1 MNSIGAIQYHASVV
15 FQSWQRRG
23 STLLAACTVAG
34 LLAGCG
40 SKDDAPPLAT
50 VSLALNKPA
59 AALGS
64 PIDMTYRF
72 QVAPAAAFDGN
83 YRVFMHLL
91 DSDGVNRWSDDHDP
105 PTKTSEWKPGQTVE
119 YTRTSF
125 IPVVPYLGEAT
136 IRVGLYRPDAPDSR
150 APLSGPEPEGRS
162 YKVATLKVLP
172 QSENIF
178 IVDRSG
184 FNGTEW
190 APENPAREWFWTKR
204 EYVASFKNPKKDST
218 LYLEFDSRPD
228 LFNQPQIVNVYLGS
242 QSVATFAADSVNPV
256 LRRIPLRADQLGSV
270 DMVELR
276 IGVDRAFTPA
286 AMPGGGK
293 DTREL
298 GIRVYRRFVDPS

>member
-1 MNSIGAIQYHASVV
+1 MCAISG
-15 FQSWQRRG
+15 F
-23 STLLAACTVAG
+23 
-34 LLAGCG
+34 LAGCG

-50 VSLALNKPA
+50 VTLGLSKPA

-64 PIDMTYRF
+64 PIDMTYKF
-72 QVAPAAAFDGN
+72 QVAPTATFDGN

-105 PTKTSEWKPGQTVE
+105 PKKTSEWKPGDVIE

-125 IPVVPYLGEAT
+125 IPVVPYLGDAT
-136 IRVGLYRPDAPDSR
+136 IRVGLYRTDAPDSR

-178 IVDRSG
+178 IVLRSG
-184 FNGTEW
+184 AHGTEW
-190 APENPAREWFWTKR
+190 APDNPAREWFWTKQ
-204 EYVASFKNPKKDST
+204 EYVASFKNPRKDST
-218 LYLEFDSRPD
+218 LFLEYDGRPD
-228 LFNQPQIVNVYLGS
+228 VFNQPQVVNVYLGS
-242 QSVATFAADSVNPV
+242 QSVASFALDNVNPI
-256 LRRIPLRADQLGSV
+256 LRRIPLRADQLGAV

-276 IGVDRAFTPA
+276 IGVDHTFTPA
-286 AMPGGGK
+286 TMSGGGK

-298 GIRVYRRFVDPS
+298 GVRIYRLFVEPS

>member
-1 MNSIGAIQYHASVV
+1 M
-15 FQSWQRRG
+15 
-23 STLLAACTVAG
+23 T
-34 LLAGCG
+34 
-40 SKDDAPPLAT
+40 
-50 VSLALNKPA
+50 LNKTA

-72 QVAPAAAFDGN
+72 QVAPAAAFEGN

-125 IPVVPYLGEAT
+125 IPVVLTSGRPRFVSGCN
-136 IRVGLYRPDAPDSR
+136 RPDAPDTR

-184 FNGTEW
+184 FNGTER

-218 LYLEFDSRPD
+218 RTSNL
-228 LFNQPQIVNVYLGS
+228 
-242 QSVATFAADSVNPV
+242 TAA
-256 LRRIPLRADQLGSV
+256 RICSTNR
-270 DMVELR
+270 
-276 IGVDRAFTPA
+276 
-286 AMPGGGK
+286 K
-293 DTREL
+293 W
-298 GIRVYRRFVDPS
+298 

>member
-1 MNSIGAIQYHASVV
+1 
-15 FQSWQRRG
+15 
-23 STLLAACTVAG
+23 
-34 LLAGCG
+34 
-40 SKDDAPPLAT
+40 LAT
-50 VSLALNKPA
+50 VSLALNKAA

-105 PTKTSEWKPGQTVE
+105 PIKTSEWKPGQVVE

-136 IRVGLYRPDAPDSR
+136 IRVGLYRPDAPDAR
-150 APLSGPEPEGRS
+150 APLNGPEPEGRS
-162 YKVATLKVLP
+162 YKVATLRVLP

-178 IVDRSG
+178 IVVRSG
-184 FNGTEW
+184 AHGTEW
-190 APENPAREWFWTKR
+190 APENPAREWFWTKQ

-218 LYLEFDSRPD
+218 LYLEFDGRPD
-228 LFNQPQIVNVYLGS
+228 LFNQPQMVNVYLGS
-242 QSVATFAADSVNPV
+242 QSVASFAADSVNPV
-256 LRRIPLRADQLGSV
+256 LRRIPLRADQLGAV
-270 DMVELR
+270 DMAELR

-286 AMPGGGK
+286 SMPGGGK

-298 GIRVYRRFVDPS
+298 GIRIYRLFVDPS